1 MMRRLMILACV
12 FVLAGLA
19 RAAIAPTTSNEQITD
34 TAGTVL
40 AGEAPAMT
48 TQPEP
53 VIPPPASGP
62 FLASSEPAPKGPN
75 PLWAIP
81 LSGLTAT
88 RDRPIFSASR
98 RPPPA
103 AVVPVAAI
111 RAPPPRPTEPEKPR
125 LALVGTIVG
134 EADGFGIFVDQTSK
148 AALRLKPGEEHNGWT
163 LRSLRSREAT
173 LEKDQLTA
181 IVTMPPPGKGSEA
194 DIPMTPSFP
203 PRAVAAEQER
213 PTRRLH

>member
-12 FVLAGLA
+12 FVLAGLS

-34 TAGTVL
+34 TAGAVL
-40 AGEAPAMT
+40 AGEAPANT

-62 FLASSEPAPKGPN
+62 LASSEPAPKGVN

-81 LSGLTAT
+81 LSALTAM
-88 RDRPIFSASR
+88 RERPIFSASR
-98 RPPPA
+98 RPPPP
-103 AVVPVAAI
+103 AVVPVAAV
-111 RAPPPRPTEPEKPR
+111 RAPPPRPAEPEQPR

-134 EADGFGIFVDQTSK
+134 DAEGFGIFVDQTSK
-148 AALRLKPGEEHNGWT
+148 TALRLKPGEQHNGWT

-173 LEKDQLTA
+173 LEKDQQTA
-181 IVTMPPPGKGSEA
+181 IIAMPQPGKGSEG
-194 DIPMTPSFP
+194 DVPMTSSIPA
-203 PRAVAAEQER
+203 RAVAAEQDR